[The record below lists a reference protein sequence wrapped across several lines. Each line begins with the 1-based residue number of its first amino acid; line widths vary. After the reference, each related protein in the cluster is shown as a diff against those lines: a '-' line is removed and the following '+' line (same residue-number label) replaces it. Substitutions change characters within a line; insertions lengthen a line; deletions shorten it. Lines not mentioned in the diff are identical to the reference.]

1 MTTFE
6 MEVKMLTEKL
16 SLQRK
21 IRDRFGDW
29 QIEARQQ
36 SLCSQCISFDYQ
48 HCKHDLLP
56 VTSEGSDCPYYHE
69 RKPDNT
75 GPKELNK

>member
-1 MTTFE
+1 
-6 MEVKMLTEKL
+6 VVREKL
-16 SLQRK
+16 RLQQE

-36 SLCSQCISFDYQ
+36 SLCRQCVSFYHQ
-48 HCKHDLLP
+48 RCGYGLLP

-69 RKPDNT
+69 RKHDT
-75 GPKELNK
+75 TRSGGTE